1 MSDWKQVLNTA
12 DIRTA
17 RLIVQLQIEDAA
29 AITSSSTD
37 SQITS
42 DAQLARRIF
51 EDELKSIQGDFPGR
65 ALGQKL
71 TNETNELEE
80 SFECAALGWKFN
92 EYTSQVEQ
100 PKKLPK
106 SAPTGLVPPP
116 QDYPPIF
123 PPIQLVKCLACTE
136 DCHPGETI
144 KAPCNHIYCSDCLES
159 LFRSAMKDETLYP
172 PRCCKKPIPMTD
184 AKEVLSRGLISE
196 FNNRKEEMET
206 KDKTYCYRPQCS
218 AFIRPYTINGTLAR
232 CPRCHETTCTDCKN
246 KMHIGDCPKDDGVEQ
261 LMATAQEN
269 RWRRCPECKRLVE
282 LAHGCYHITYV
293 PPMRVSISTSLT
305 AFQLPLQARVLLHL
319 RAAVAHLRLP
329 SVGRSPPPRTSA
341 ATGTKLH
348 ARSASS
354 AAKPGSSSASP
365 SGRSSWPAIPLR
377 QPCCAGPTCS
387 CRGSATSCGGSATSC
402 SGSTTSCA
410 GH

>member
-1 MSDWKQVLNTA
+1 MSDWKQVLNAA

-29 AITSSSTD
+29 FITSSSTD

-51 EDELKSIQGDFPGR
+51 EDELKSIQGDFPSR
-65 ALGQKL
+65 ALGEKL
-71 TNETNELEE
+71 TDETNELEE
-80 SFECAALGWKFN
+80 SFEFAALGWKFN
-92 EYTSQVEQ
+92 EYTSQVEH
-100 PKKLPK
+100 PTTLPK
-106 SAPTGLVPPP
+106 SVPAGPVPPP
-116 QDYPPIF
+116 PEYPPSRDFPTPAHYPTLATYPPPPPKTPAPGQKNYPPIF

-172 PRCCKKPIPMTD
+172 PRCCKKPIPMAD

-196 FNNRKEEMET
+196 FNNRTEELET

-232 CPRCHETTCTDCKN
+232 CPRCHETTCTDCKK
-246 KMHIGDCPKDDGVEQ
+246 KMHIGDCPKDEGVEQ

-293 PPMRVSISTSLT
+293 STIY
-305 AFQLPLQARVLLHL
+305 A
-319 RAAVAHLRLP
+319 P
-329 SVGRSPPPRTSA
+329 SESF
-341 ATGTKLH
+341 
-348 ARSASS
+348 
-354 AAKPGSSSASP
+354 
-365 SGRSSWPAIPLR
+365 
-377 QPCCAGPTCS
+377 
-387 CRGSATSCGGSATSC
+387 
-402 SGSTTSCA
+402 
-410 GH
+410 